1 MKHALSCALWL
12 ASPAALAEA
21 LNTTTFG
28 IGTRDIKLAPAKADG
43 ASEQATA
50 EDQTLNEKQEG
61 VVLCNRV
68 SAPSSLFSVEIAAGG
83 CMHVTETGRSFA
95 NSIGGYVGILYYP
108 FSARRRGDNDDLV
121 LRLRLLSLSNFYILG
136 AGGFSKIT
144 RSDPVTPVSYT
155 IDTYD
160 FGGGVGYAYR
170 LFRYVALGAEAT
182 YMYNSSLSSK
192 VATGTAT
199 FTTASAVLT
208 VYL

>member
-1 MKHALSCALWL
+1 MKRALLLACAL
-12 ASPAALAEA
+12 ASPEALAEA

-28 IGTRDIKLAPAKADG
+28 IGTRDIKLQPAKADG
-43 ASEQATA
+43 ASEETTE
-50 EDQTLNEKQEG
+50 EDQTLSEKQEG

-83 CMHVTETGRSFA
+83 CMHVAESGRSFA
-95 NSIGGYVGILYYP
+95 NALSGYGAILYYP
-108 FSARRRGDNDDLV
+108 FSARRRGDNDDMV
-121 LRLRLLSLSNFYILG
+121 LRLRLISLSNFYVLG

-170 LFRYVALGAEAT
+170 VFRYVSLGAEAT

>member
-1 MKHALSCALWL
+1 MRRLLALALAL
-12 ASPAALAEA
+12 ASSEALAEA

-28 IGTRDIKLAPAKADG
+28 VGTRDVKLAPAKADG
-43 ASEQATA
+43 GSEQATA
-50 EDQTLNEKQEG
+50 DEQTLSEKQEG

-83 CMHVTETGRSFA
+83 CMHIAKAGRSFA
-95 NSIGGYVGILYYP
+95 NSIGGYGAILYYP

-170 LFRYVALGAEAT
+170 IFRYVSLGAEAT
-182 YMYNSSLSSK
+182 YLYNSSLSSK